1 MSMSRRDWMRQLT
14 SAIVALAAGAL
25 AASAVIYGMDR
36 QSAPE
41 IIIDDPR
48 EGTEMVVSVKGAV
61 ATPGIYR
68 LPGDAR
74 VKDAVD
80 AAGGTTSDADL
91 SGINMA
97 ARVVDEQE
105 LVIPAKQTAA
115 QGLLAGTPSTSA
127 PENAKININ
136 TATAV
141 ELDELPGIGEVL
153 AARIVAYRE
162 EYGPF
167 ESIDALAQVDGIS
180 IAMVDEIRS
189 MITV

>member
-1 MSMSRRDWMRQLT
+1 MSMSRRDWIRQLT
-14 SAIVALAAGAL
+14 IIAIALAAGAL
-25 AASAVIYGMDR
+25 ASIAVIYAMDR

-41 IIIDDPR
+41 IVIDDPR
-48 EGTEMVVSVKGAV
+48 DGAEMVVSVKGAV
-61 ATPGIYR
+61 ATPGTYR
-68 LPGDAR
+68 LAGDAR

-97 ARVVDEQE
+97 ARVTDEQE
-105 LVIPAKQTAA
+105 LVIPAKQTSA
-115 QGLLAGTPSTSA
+115 QGLIAGTPPASDS
-127 PENAKININ
+127 ESEQININ
-136 TATAV
+136 TASAA

-162 EYGPF
+162 EHGPF
-167 ESIDALAQVDGIS
+167 ESVDALAQVDGIS